1 MLGCAAMTGQPPVTV
16 DARGLR
22 CPWPVLRL
30 ARALRDG
37 AVAVDLLTDDPA
49 AAGEVAAFAAERNL
63 LVTTIPGGFAIGA
76 NDD

>member
-1 MLGCAAMTGQPPVTV
+1 MDPVLLV

-37 AVAVDLLTDDPA
+37 ASAIDLLSDDPA
-49 AAGEVAAFAAERNL
+49 AAGEVAAFAAERDL
-63 LVTTIPGGFAIGA
+63 AIAVIEGGFRVTMR
-76 NDD
+76 

>member
-1 MLGCAAMTGQPPVTV
+1 MSAGPPLVV

-49 AAGEVAAFAAERNL
+49 AAGEVAAFADERG
-63 LVTTIPGGFAIGA
+63 LVVTPVAGGWRVTPRRS
-76 NDD
+76 